1 MSGERSAVAELSE
14 CDRWHGPPSHADRFA
29 VRSDGYRAS
38 VPSDHTTEPAQRVG
52 LVLGGGG
59 VAGMAFHAGALLALH
74 HDLGWDARNAEVIV
88 GTSAGSIVGALL
100 RAGVAPEDLAAWA
113 TDATSTQH
121 GRRFRALMRHADRLA
136 PVARVPSPTL
146 PGWNA
151 LRTLAHPT
159 RVPAALISMLPHGLA
174 DQSPRLAIIDRL
186 LDQWPTE
193 PLWISAVRV
202 GDGRLTWFGRA
213 QRTGADA
220 GPRMHTGVDHD
231 VESVRPADA
240 VMASCAIPVLARP
253 VRIGRHRYVDGG
265 VHSPTNADG
274 LAGHDLDLVIVLS
287 PMGHAWG
294 DTSKSPARRIAQRR
308 LQREV
313 RTLRASGVE
322 VQVVGPDAAT
332 IKSMGWNMLDRDNS
346 ASVMRDAFFGTSLQL
361 HSHVVPTLRNSAA
374 RQDFRDRPRTWS
386 QP

>member
-1 MSGERSAVAELSE
+1 MRCHTRPVRYDTWNWQY
-14 CDRWHGPPSHADRFA
+14 DRRHGRQAAPTGFA
-29 VRSDGYRAS
+29 VRSGGWRIS
-38 VPSDHTTEPAQRVG
+38 VLSDHTNEPAQRVG

-59 VAGMAFHAGALLALH
+59 VAGMAFHAGVLWALH

-100 RAGVAPEDLAAWA
+100 RAGVSPEDLAAWA

-121 GRRFRALMRHADRLA
+121 GRRFRALMRHADGLA
-136 PVARVPSPTL
+136 TVARVPRPTL

-151 LRTLAHPT
+151 LRTFAHPS
-159 RVPAALISMLPHGLA
+159 RLPAALISTLPHGLA
-174 DQSPRLAIIDRL
+174 DQAPRLAIVDRL
-186 LDQWPTE
+186 LDQWPAK

-213 QRTGADA
+213 DRTGVSA
-220 GPRMHTGVDHD
+220 GPPMPTGFAHD

-240 VMASCAIPVLARP
+240 VAASCAIPVLARP

-274 LAGHDLDLVIVLS
+274 PAGHGLDLVIVLS
-287 PMGHAWG
+287 PMGHAWS
-294 DTSKSPARRIAQRR
+294 DTSKSPSRRLAQRR
-308 LQREV
+308 LRREV

-322 VQVVGPDAAT
+322 VQIVGPDVAT
-332 IKSMGWNMLDRDNS
+332 VKSMGWNMLDRDNS
-346 ASVMRDAFFGTSLQL
+346 ARVMRDAFIGTSLQL
-361 HSHVVPTLRNSAA
+361 HSHVIPTLRPSVAH
-374 RQDFRDRPRTWS
+374 QDS
-386 QP
+386 